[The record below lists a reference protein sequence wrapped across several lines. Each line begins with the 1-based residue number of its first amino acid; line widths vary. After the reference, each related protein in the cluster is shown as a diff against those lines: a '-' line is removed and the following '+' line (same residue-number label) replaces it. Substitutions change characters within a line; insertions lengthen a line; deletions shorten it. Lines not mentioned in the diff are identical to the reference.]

1 MGMLMLLFH
10 GKHKVL
16 LSLYSPKISLNLLVF
31 DCRWVL
37 QLDSAGSVFYSTA
50 PRWVRQSSGV
60 DLPQYANGSK
70 KLLSFSPCALFLLLH
85 PFKEFPWI
93 SSYTMHAELVVYCY
107 L

>member
-1 MGMLMLLFH
+1 M
-10 GKHKVL
+10 
-16 LSLYSPKISLNLLVF
+16 SLYSPKISLNLLVF

-70 KLLSFSPCALFLLLH
+70 NYCDSHLVHYFFFSIHLRNSPGLVLIPC
-85 PFKEFPWI
+85 
-93 SSYTMHAELVVYCY
+93 MQN
-107 L
+107 